1 VSERERI
8 ARIID
13 PDEWAFADQER
24 ASFPADPHER
34 IYGTPR
40 LRASL
45 AKADAILARPEPS
58 DTVVITAGGDNWF
71 RGVSEGLTDARPHA
85 KAAAAAYE
93 KENMK

>member
-1 VSERERI
+1 MVSERERSDLCSI
-8 ARIID
+8 CGAA
-13 PDEWAFADQER
+13 PEDQ
-24 ASFPADPHER
+24 
-34 IYGTPR
+34 
-40 LRASL
+40 
-45 AKADAILARPEPS
+45 AKECPYIKPCATALPEPS